1 MRSVMWALVAA
12 GLLGMCATGCSGGA
26 GAVTSIANSSKKPAG
41 GGGDAAAGCAAL
53 QLSRSK
59 NEK

>member
-26 GAVTSIANSSKKPAG
+26 GAVTSIANSKKPAG
-41 GGGDAAAGCAAL
+41 GGGGAMLPPDVPPPPII
-53 QLSRSK
+53 K
-59 NEK
+59 K